1 MAWEISV
8 VSEGKARQTESMR
21 ATLMLLK
28 HGGPPFRTLD
38 PFLLPLKTGV
48 RGRRFFAAQE

>member
-1 MAWEISV
+1 MAREISV

-28 HGGPPFRTLD
+28 HGGPPFQD
-38 PFLLPLKTGV
+38 VGPLFV
-48 RGRRFFAAQE
+48 ALEDRGEG